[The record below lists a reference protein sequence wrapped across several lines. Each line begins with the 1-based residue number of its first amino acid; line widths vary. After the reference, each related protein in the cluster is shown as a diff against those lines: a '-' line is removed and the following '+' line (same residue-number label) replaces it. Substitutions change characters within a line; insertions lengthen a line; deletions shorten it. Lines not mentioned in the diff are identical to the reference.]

1 MFVPL
6 LEFTV
11 ITGFNVFFR
20 AGLQLEK
27 QVSELSEN
35 REEEEEEEKDEEVA
49 ADEDEDG

>member
-6 LEFTV
+6 LEFIV
-11 ITGFNVFFR
+11 IIGFNVFFL

-35 REEEEEEEKDEEVA
+35 REEEEEEKKDEEVV
-49 ADEDEDG
+49 ADEDDDG